1 MSDNG
6 LTKLRDRLA
15 RETTGDVL
23 FDPFSRGRY
32 ATDASFYQI
41 MPAGVVVPR
50 TIDEALRALAI
61 CRDDGRIVTPR
72 GGGTS
77 QCGQTVNDGI
87 VIDFSK
93 HLNRILSLDVEN
105 RTCVVEPGIVLD
117 ELNRQ
122 LKPHGLWFPVDV
134 STASRATIGGMAGN
148 NSCGGR
154 SLRYGTMRDNTLSLD
169 AALADGTLLH
179 FGEVPRDLAQLNS
192 GDAGFELF
200 RDMLAL
206 GEREAAEIS
215 DKFPQVQRRV
225 GGYNLDALVPRN
237 AANNMAHLLVGSEGT
252 LAFTTQVELKLW
264 PIIRNKVLGVCHFGS
279 FYEAM
284 DAAQHLVKLRPIAV
298 ELVDR
303 TMLSLGRDIAMFK
316 PIIST
321 AVRGDPDAVLIVEF
335 AEEDMAENLR
345 RLKQLGELMADLG
358 FGWDH
363 PQREWGGVVEITEP
377 ALQTGIAEFRAA
389 GLNVMMSM
397 KQEGKPVSFV
407 EDCAVPLPHLADY
420 TERLNAIFARHGTC
434 GTMYAHASEGCLHVR
449 PVLNLKLEK
458 DVKAMRAIAE
468 ETFAMVREYK
478 GSHSGEHGDG
488 IVRSEFHE
496 TMFGPRIIADFR
508 EVKHRFDPGNVLNP
522 GKIVE
527 APAMDDRSLF
537 RYPPDYRI
545 NELKTVLD
553 WSAYPGA
560 GGGFQGAV
568 EMCNNNGAC
577 RKLEGGVMCPSYR
590 VTRDEK
596 DVTRGRANTLRL
608 AISGQLGPDAL
619 SSDEMA
625 DTLKLCVSCKACRHE
640 CPVGVDMA
648 KMKIE
653 VLAARAAKHGLSL
666 RDRLVG
672 FLPHYAGLA
681 SRLAPLA
688 NWRNNSPLL
697 RRLLEKTAGISAK
710 RALPEW
716 RRDTFKSDTEAVGPA
731 DGREVVLFADTFNR
745 AYERENLDA
754 ALRVLLEA
762 GYRVHLPK
770 PADGARPLCCG
781 RTFLSAG
788 LVDHARVELDRLVA
802 TYAPFASRGVPI
814 VGLEPSCLLTL
825 RDELLSLR
833 SDDTAKNI
841 SAHALLFEEF
851 LVREAEAGRLQLPLG
866 PIAAKVLVHGHCHQ
880 KSFGAFKP
888 VEQVLRL
895 VPDLKV
901 ETIESSCCGMAGA
914 FGYGADT
921 YNASIEMAE
930 LSLLPAVR
938 RADEATL
945 IVADGTSCRHQ
956 IKDGADRGAL
966 HVARVLAMSLDSAR
980 SKSYPSLKAYP
991 SSNKK
996 EPIHG

>member
-1 MSDNG
+1 MALEDQLKRE
-6 LTKLRDRLA
+6 LTG
-15 RETTGDVL
+15 EVL
-23 FDPFSRGRY
+23 FDRFNRGRY

-41 MPAGVVVPR
+41 MPAGVVIPK

-61 CRDDGRIVTPR
+61 CRDQGRIVTPR

-93 HLNRILSLDVEN
+93 HLNRIVSLDVDN

-117 ELNRQ
+117 DLNRQ
-122 LKPHGLWFPVDV
+122 LKKHGLWFPVDV

-154 SLRYGTMRDNTLSLD
+154 SLRYGTMRGNTLSMD

-179 FGEVPRDLAQLNS
+179 FGEVPRDLANLDLNDK
-192 GDAGFELF
+192 GRELF
-200 RDMLAL
+200 RDVLAL
-206 GEREAAEIS
+206 GEREAAEIAER
-215 DKFPQVQRRV
+215 FPKVQRRV

-252 LAFTTQVELKLW
+252 LAFTAQVELKLW
-264 PIIRNKVLGVCHFGS
+264 PVIRNKVLGVCHFGS

-303 TMLSLGRDIAMFK
+303 TMLALGREIAMFQ
-316 PIIST
+316 PIIAT

-335 AEEDMAENLR
+335 AEEDQGENLR

-358 FGWDH
+358 FGWDK
-363 PQREWGGVVEITEP
+363 PQRKWGGVVEITDP

-420 TERLNAIFARHGTC
+420 TERLNAIFAKHGTR

-488 IVRSEFHE
+488 LVRSEFHE
-496 TMFGPRIIADFR
+496 TMFGSRIIEDFR
-508 EVKHRFDPGNVLNP
+508 EVKRRFDPEKLLNP
-522 GKIVE
+522 GKIVD
-527 APAMDDRSLF
+527 PPKMDDRELF
-537 RYPPDYRI
+537 RYPPDYRVG
-545 NELKTVLD
+545 ELKTRLD

-590 VTRDEK
+590 ATRNEG

-619 SSDEMA
+619 SSDEMM

-640 CPVGVDMA
+640 CPTGVDMA

-653 VLAARAAKHGLSL
+653 VLAARVEKHGLSL

-672 FLPHYAGLA
+672 YLPHYARLA
-681 SRLAPLA
+681 SRFAPLA
-688 NWRNNSPLL
+688 NLRNRNSLL
-697 RRLLEKTAGISAK
+697 RLLLEKTAGISAK
-710 RALPEW
+710 RTLPAF
-716 RRDTFKSDTEAVGPA
+716 RRDVFSSSVESVGQA
-731 DGREVVLFADTFNR
+731 YGREVVLFADTFNR

-754 ALRVLLEA
+754 ALRVLVA
-762 GYRVHLPK
+762 GGYRVHMPK
-770 PADGARPLCCG
+770 PVDAGRALCCG

-788 LVDHARVELDRLVA
+788 LVEKARAELDRLVA
-802 TYAPFASRGVPI
+802 TYAPFAARGVPI
-814 VGLEPSCLLTL
+814 IGLEPSCLLTL

-833 SDDTAKNI
+833 SDAVAKNI

-851 LVREAEAGRLQLPLG
+851 LVREAETGRLHLPLG
-866 PIAAKVLVHGHCHQ
+866 PIATKALLHGHCHQ

-888 VEQVLRL
+888 VEKILRL
-895 VPDLKV
+895 VPGLTI

-921 YNASIEMAE
+921 YDASMQMAE

-938 RADEATL
+938 RADDAAL

-956 IKDGADRGAL
+956 IKDGANRDAI
-966 HVARVLAMSLDSAR
+966 HVARVLAMSLDAQTFSVSQLKESA
-980 SKSYPSLKAYP
+980 
-991 SSNKK
+991 
-996 EPIHG
+996 HG